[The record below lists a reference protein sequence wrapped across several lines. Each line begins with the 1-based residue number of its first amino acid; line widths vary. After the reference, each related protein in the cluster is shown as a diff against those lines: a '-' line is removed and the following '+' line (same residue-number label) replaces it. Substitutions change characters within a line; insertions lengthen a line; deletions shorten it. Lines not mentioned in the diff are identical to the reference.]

1 MPFQHDPTP
10 MLCTLQ
16 LGNSPPAHHTAL
28 PSRHAMLL
36 GVSMPSRSPTAH
48 TVQGRSRSS
57 SRPTLPLLYF
67 SLLCLTVPLPHVS
80 RPRAATPDRSI
91 TWPSFTP
98 PSPHAADPS
107 RPAPCRL
114 PAARSFACAFP
125 SSTIPPRDNP
135 TPNHAQP
142 PRRPLCYTMSCPRT
156 ALRCIKTP
164 SNTIPLR
171 IAALRAKQCP
181 AISVLLRLYAAFT
194 IHRRSIHGHC
204 LSHPRWTYL
213 SQFRTLPRWAVAILS
228 TQSQSAAQQ

>member
-10 MLCTLQ
+10 MLRTLQ

-28 PSRHAMLL
+28 PSRHALLL

-125 SSTIPPRDNP
+125 SSTIQCLALAPPCAASKRLP
-135 TPNHAQP
+135 ILFRCGSLPCVPNNAQP
-142 PRRPLCYTMSCPRT
+142 FLCCSACTLPLLFIGARFMAT
-156 ALRCIKTP
+156 ALQFLSIPFSRNSNPCRAGP
-164 SNTIPLR
+164 SHFT
-171 IAALRAKQCP
+171 AAHTNALAPHGPAKQ
-181 AISVLLRLYAAFT
+181 ISRA
-194 IHRRSIHGHC
+194 
-204 LSHPRWTYL
+204 
-213 SQFRTLPRWAVAILS
+213 
-228 TQSQSAAQQ
+228 